1 MNKLYKGTKM
11 FKKISLL
18 LMLSLSTTAF
28 AADVVIPS
36 KLSKDDIA
44 GNIFSHPSMIRTPKE
59 NGETLDVRNMLSSD
73 EKFESGMFKAG
84 KSRFEINEP
93 YGVDEFMY
101 FLEGSVKL
109 TSKDGSVQ
117 VINAGEAVTVPREW
131 MGIWETDGYMKIYV
145 IFTPEK

>member
-1 MNKLYKGTKM
+1 M

-18 LMLSLSTTAF
+18 LMISFSTTAF

-36 KLSKDDIA
+36 KMSKDDIA

-73 EKFESGMFKAG
+73 EKFESGMYKAG
-84 KSRFEINEP
+84 KSRIEINEP
-93 YGVDEFMY
+93 YGLDEFMF
-101 FLEGSVKL
+101 FLEGSVTL
-109 TSKDGSVQ
+109 TSSDGSVQ

-131 MGIWETDGYMKIYV
+131 TGIWETDGYMKIYV